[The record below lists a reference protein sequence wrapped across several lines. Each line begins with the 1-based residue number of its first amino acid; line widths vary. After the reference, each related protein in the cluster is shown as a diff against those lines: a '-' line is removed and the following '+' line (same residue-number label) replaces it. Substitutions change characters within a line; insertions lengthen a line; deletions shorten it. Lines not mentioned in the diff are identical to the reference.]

1 MLTMTDKARD
11 KFKELLADHPGKHL
25 RVIFEGFGWGG
36 PKLGLALDELKKDE
50 QIVLINEIELIIDA
64 SVLPYAKGNEIDY
77 ISNPYGQGFSIAPT
91 TRRSC

>member
-1 MLTMTDKARD
+1 
-11 KFKELLADHPGKHL
+11 
-25 RVIFEGFGWGG
+25 
-36 PKLGLALDELKKDE
+36 LALDELKKDE

-64 SVLPYAKGNEIDY
+64 SVLPYTKGSEIDY